1 MRIMALDVG
10 DKRIGV
16 AMSDPEALL
25 ASPLTTIV
33 RVSDSGAI
41 DRICELV
48 GEYQVGS
55 VVVGLP
61 YSLDGG
67 VSAQAEKVCDFVRKL
82 SERLQT
88 DIKLRDE
95 RLSTTAA
102 DRLLLQAGAKR
113 GHRRL
118 VRDAAAAA
126 FILQGYLDSL
136 RSGER

>member
-16 AMSDPEALL
+16 AMSDPEGLL
-25 ASPLTTIV
+25 ASPLTTVV
-33 RVSDSGAI
+33 RVNDSGAI
-41 DRICELV
+41 EDICRLV
-48 GEYQVGS
+48 SKYEVGC

-67 VSAQAEKVCDFVRKL
+67 VGTQAEKVYDFVRKL
-82 SERLQT
+82 SQRLQV

-95 RLSTTAA
+95 RLSTNAA
-102 DRLLLQAGAKR
+102 DRLLLQAGVKR
-113 GHRRL
+113 GHRRSI
-118 VRDAAAAA
+118 RDAAAAA